1 MADSHNDLP
10 HPGGAPA
17 PDAGNA
23 LRTFVRSHRYLG
35 TPARRL
41 SRLVASAPKS
51 SPVATLLGPLRDR
64 LQGAMKLENVRT
76 VVRALETHG
85 VAFHLAGG
93 WAVDA
98 LEGWETRTHDELTVV
113 IDEFERDGE
122 RATDV
127 LESVGFH
134 VACRPQGDP
143 WMPRLV
149 VLHDSAGR
157 RVELAALDVQIVA
170 GELRAP
176 GSDGDTPA
184 STDAGLY
191 AEGTIG
197 GTPVPCLSAAVL
209 LLHHTRFELGPTQ
222 SESGLFLPVPSAE
235 RHVGVLR
242 QRFDPGSMPAH
253 VTILYPFVAPASIT
267 GAVVDDLSEL
277 LGNVEP
283 FEFALGEIRWFDERV
298 MYLAPDP
305 SAAFVDLTTK
315 ISARFP
321 GHAPYRGTFD
331 EVVPHLTVGDGG
343 RPARMRR
350 AGARLQR
357 HLPITAVATRLWLM
371 TPDRSGRWALRLSF
385 PLGRPLRWR
394 I

>member
-1 MADSHNDLP
+1 MQESQRQQPQAGQGP
-10 HPGGAPA
+10 VPGS
-17 PDAGNA
+17 GNA
-23 LRTFVRSHRYLG
+23 IRTFVRSHRWLG

-41 SRLVASAPKS
+41 SRRVASSSKS
-51 SPVATLLGPLRDR
+51 SPLAALLGPLRDR
-64 LQGAMKLENVRT
+64 LQGAMKVENVLM
-76 VVRALETHG
+76 VVRALESRG

-113 IDEFERDGE
+113 IDDYEH
-122 RATDV
+122 DV
-127 LESVGFH
+127 EKSTEALASVGFR
-134 VACRPQGDP
+134 VAARPEGDP

-149 VLHDSAGR
+149 VLRDSAGR
-157 RVELAALDVQIVA
+157 RVELAGLDVHGVVR
-170 GELRAP
+170 ELRSA
-176 GSDGDTPA
+176 GADVDTHT
-184 STDAGLY
+184 STEAGVY
-191 AEGTIG
+191 GEGTIEG
-197 GTPVPCLSAAVL
+197 KRMPCLSAVVL
-209 LLHHTRFELGPTQ
+209 LLHHTRFELGPSQ
-222 SESGLFLPVPSAE
+222 RESGLFLPVPSAE

-253 VTILYPFVAPASIT
+253 VTILYPFVAPESIT

-277 LGNVEP
+277 LGSIEP
-283 FEFALGEIRWFDERV
+283 FEFTLQDIRWFDDRV

-305 SAAFVDLTTK
+305 SASFVDLTTR

-321 GHAPYRGTFD
+321 GHAPYRGAFD

-350 AGARLQR
+350 AGRRLQR
-357 HLPITAVATRLWLM
+357 YLPIRALSTRLWLM
-371 TPDRSGRWALRLSF
+371 TPDESGRWALRLSF
-385 PLGRPLRWR
+385 PLGQPLRWR

>member
-1 MADSHNDLP
+1 MDERQGGQP
-10 HPGGAPA
+10 HGGGEPA
-17 PDAGNA
+17 PGSGNA
-23 LRTFVRSHRYLG
+23 IRTFVRSHRVLG

-41 SRLVASAPKS
+41 SRIVASSSKS

-64 LQGAMKLENVRT
+64 LQGAMKVENVRR
-76 VVRALETHG
+76 VLRALETHG
-85 VAFHLAGG
+85 VPFHLAGG

-98 LEGWETRTHDELTVV
+98 LEGWETRTHDGLTVV
-113 IDEFERDGE
+113 IDDFERDGE
-122 RATDV
+122 RSAHA
-127 LESVGFH
+127 LASLGFH
-134 VACRPQGDP
+134 VTARPQGDR
-143 WMPRLV
+143 WMPRLL
-149 VLHDSAGR
+149 VLADSAGR
-157 RVELAALDVQIVA
+157 RVELACLDVPSVA
-170 GELRAP
+170 RELRAP
-176 GSDGDTPA
+176 GAETDMRV
-184 STDAGLY
+184 STEAGVY
-191 AEGTIG
+191 AEGTIEG
-197 GTPVPCLSAAVL
+197 RPVPCLSAVVL
-209 LLHHTRFELGPTQ
+209 LLHHTRFELGPSQ
-222 SESGLFLPVPSAE
+222 RESGLFLPVPSAE

-253 VTILYPFVAPASIT
+253 VTILYPFVAPESIT
-267 GAVVDDLSEL
+267 GAVVDDLSDL
-277 LGNVEP
+277 LGSVEP
-283 FEFALGEIRWFDERV
+283 FEFSLGEIRWFDDRV

-305 SAAFVDLTTK
+305 SAAFVDLTTR

-321 GHAPYRGTFD
+321 GHAPYRGAFG

-357 HLPITAVATRLWLM
+357 HLPIRAQSTRLWLM